1 MTELSLGST
10 PAPAAE
16 GYPGHGAKPY
26 RAYVLGVL
34 MVIYGL
40 NLMDRGLVALLQ
52 EKFKPEFHLSDFQ
65 LGLLG
70 GPAFAFFNTVAS
82 LPIGRLADRF
92 NRVSILSIC
101 VAAWSLMTA
110 LCGLAVS
117 FPMLL
122 LARFGVGIGEAGCL
136 PPSQSLI
143 SDYFPAKKR
152 ASAIAIHLISIPI
165 GTILASIIGAVV
177 ADRYGWRM
185 AFIVLGAPGLL
196 IALITRLT
204 VKEPPRAASLA
215 ADGQPV
221 ATPTLRAALRE
232 LGSKSSFF
240 HIALATGL
248 VNFVAVG
255 NGQYLVS
262 FLLRVHH
269 ITLTQVGLILG
280 PLVGGLTVVSGIVV
294 GKALDYLTA
303 RDRAWLARWPAIGV
317 LLAVPLGIGAY
328 LTPSFPLSIAM
339 FLGQLL
345 CAGAYLTSLYTT
357 AQGVVRPAVRATA
370 SGMVIVVINTIGYG
384 FGPPAVGALSD
395 FMRTHVV
402 ALGLSDAAHASAQG
416 LRYALVC
423 GVVVN
428 LWAAVHYW
436 IGSTKLEKDWVG

>member
-1 MTELSLGST
+1 MADLTLGSNPAST
-10 PAPAAE
+10 PK
-16 GYPGHGAKPY
+16 GYPGYGAKPY
-26 RAYVLGVL
+26 RAYILAVL

-40 NLMDRGLVALLQ
+40 NLMDRSLVALLQ

-92 NRVSILSIC
+92 NRIGILSIC

-110 LCGLAVS
+110 LCGLATS

-122 LARFGVGIGEAGCL
+122 LARFGVGVGEAGCL
-136 PPSQSLI
+136 PPSQSVI
-143 SDYFPAKKR
+143 SDYFPSNKR

-165 GTILASIIGAVV
+165 GTILASMIGAVV

-185 AFIVLGAPGLL
+185 AFIALGAPGLL
-196 IALITRLT
+196 IALVCRLT
-204 VKEPPRAASLA
+204 VKEPPRGATMA
-215 ADGQPV
+215 ADGQPA
-221 ATPTLRAALRE
+221 ATPSLRAALRE

-262 FLLRVHH
+262 FLLRAHH
-269 ITLTQVGLILG
+269 VSLTQVGLILG

-303 RDRAWLARWPAIGV
+303 RNRAWLARWPAIGV
-317 LLAVPLGIGAY
+317 LLAAPLGVVSY
-328 LTPSFPLSIAM
+328 LTPSLPMMIA
-339 FLGQLL
+339 LLLAQLL
-345 CAGAYLTSLYTT
+345 CIGAYLTSLYTT
-357 AQGVVRPAVRATA
+357 AQGVVQPAVRGTA
-370 SGMVIVVINTIGYG
+370 SAMVIVVINTIGYG
-384 FGPPAVGALSD
+384 FGPPAIGALSD
-395 FMRTHVV
+395 FMQAHVV
-402 ALGLSDAAHASAQG
+402 AFGLSDAAHAGAQG
-416 LRYALVC
+416 LRYAMAC
-423 GVVVN
+423 GMAVN

-436 IGSTKLEKDWVG
+436 IGSTKLERDWAG